1 MLLQVVESPVL
12 WQLSSFK
19 RFETSKNLGEKGN
32 LASVS
37 CVGWYRESSVSN
49 NHCCLHLDRTSLQ
62 HSRAEPQRR
71 ILCVWKP
78 ESRIPRDYQSFSL
91 MTACCSSD
99 PFGTERLLKCQVISI
114 RQQKR
119 PEVSF
124 PDPLWIHKLPNEL
137 ASLPPCLGEWKVG
150 GRISAEHKE
159 PLRAH
164 TTSRNP
170 ERLGGEKKG
179 TDCLEHTAE
188 PIRTIYIRVHRVLCD
203 DFSPLYL
210 ISIVCERCLLPKSF
224 IYFWFLMTSYLSDSV
239 PCYSTELQKGTSA

>member
-37 CVGWYRESSVSN
+37 CVGWYRESSVRN
-49 NHCCLHLDRTSLQ
+49 NHCCLHLDRTLLQ
-62 HSRAEPQRR
+62 HSRAEPELR
-71 ILCVWKP
+71 ILCVWKS
-78 ESRIPRDYQSFSL
+78 ESRTPRDYQSFSL

-99 PFGTERLLKCQVISI
+99 PFGTELLLKCQVISI

-150 GRISAEHKE
+150 GRISAKHKE

-179 TDCLEHTAE
+179 T
-188 PIRTIYIRVHRVLCD
+188 
-203 DFSPLYL
+203 
-210 ISIVCERCLLPKSF
+210 LPWAHSGADQDN
-224 IYFWFLMTSYLSDSV
+224 LH
-239 PCYSTELQKGTSA
+239 